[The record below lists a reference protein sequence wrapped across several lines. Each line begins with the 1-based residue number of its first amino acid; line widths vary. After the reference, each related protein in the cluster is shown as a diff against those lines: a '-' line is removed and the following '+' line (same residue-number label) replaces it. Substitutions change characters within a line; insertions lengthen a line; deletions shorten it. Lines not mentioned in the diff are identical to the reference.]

1 MVYGQLT
8 FRDKAAE
15 APTFIRMNPDETNKK
30 EVDQFILD
38 EIDSVPHLEALLLL
52 WNTRPKQ
59 WSLEEMSKS
68 LYVSPETT
76 QNLLHDLERQSL
88 AASSENGFCY
98 PPGLDERD
106 MLLEAVDRTYRRELV
121 RVSRM
126 IHSKASPAVREFAR
140 AFRFKKERD

>member
-1 MVYGQLT
+1 
-8 FRDKAAE
+8 
-15 APTFIRMNPDETNKK
+15 MNPDETTKK

-76 QNLLHDLERQSL
+76 QTILHDLERQSL
-88 AASSENGFCY
+88 VTSSENGFCY
-98 PPGLDERD
+98 PAGLIGFLIKPGSIIQMKNKRP
-106 MLLEAVDRTYRRELV
+106 RRKP
-121 RVSRM
+121 RHISG
-126 IHSKASPAVREFAR
+126 KSPFGLT
-140 AFRFKKERD
+140 KSL

>member
-1 MVYGQLT
+1 
-8 FRDKAAE
+8 
-15 APTFIRMNPDETNKK
+15 MNPDETTKK
-30 EVDQFILD
+30 EIDQFILD

-76 QNLLHDLERQSL
+76 QCLLHDLERQNL
-88 AASSENGFCY
+88 VTWSEDGFCY
-98 PPGLDERD
+98 RPGLDERD
-106 MLLEAVDRTYRRELV
+106 MLLEAVDRTYRQELV